1 MSLDPDYVVERR
13 RLKRRLTFWRVL
25 GVVAVVAAVVAAV
38 GRFDLVQHRDHI
50 VRFSVDGL
58 ILDDAAR
65 DEALQ
70 EIARNKRAKALL
82 VRIDSPGGTYVG
94 GEALYQALR
103 RVAEKKPVVALMGTT
118 ATSAGYMTALACDYI
133 VARASSL
140 TGSIGVILQTA
151 DVTGLLEKLGIK
163 PETIKS
169 GPLKAQPNPMER
181 FTPEARKATEDVVK
195 DFFDMFVSLVA
206 ERRTMPKEKVLP
218 LADGRV
224 FSGRQALQRG
234 LVDRLGAEPE
244 ARKWL
249 YETHKIPESLPVR
262 DVEVKHED
270 QPWRDFLGSIL
281 GKVLFSE
288 RLRLDGVVSVWH
300 PDLR

>member
-1 MSLDPDYVVERR
+1 M
-13 RLKRRLTFWRVL
+13 
-25 GVVAVVAAVVAAV
+25 
-38 GRFDLVQHRDHI
+38 
-50 VRFSVDGL
+50 
-58 ILDDAAR
+58 
-65 DEALQ
+65 
-70 EIARNKRAKALL
+70 
-82 VRIDSPGGTYVG
+82 
-94 GEALYQALR
+94 
-103 RVAEKKPVVALMGTT
+103 
-118 ATSAGYMTALACDYI
+118 
-133 VARASSL
+133 
-140 TGSIGVILQTA
+140 
-151 DVTGLLEKLGIK
+151 TGLLEKLGIK